1 MTPKTKAHPKI
12 VAENKGTPPSAT
24 NVVSTYFKLVSIA
37 PEPKNKSIG
46 NKKSLF
52 FELFHFFL

>member
-1 MTPKTKAHPKI
+1 

-24 NVVSTYFKLVSIA
+24 YDVSTYFKLVSIA

-52 FELFHFFL
+52 F